1 MDRVWFCAVEM
12 ARMLEVLFT
21 WMMYKPDSFVDEL
34 FWWLTIARH
43 IPSSKVTVVLP
54 AAFNDRRITR
64 IVGVA
69 VPSSKV
75 TPVETRL
82 AVFVPSVV
90 E

>member
-54 AAFNDRRITR
+54 AALNDRRITR

-90 E
+90 D

>member
-1 MDRVWFCAVEM
+1 
-12 ARMLEVLFT
+12 
-21 WMMYKPDSFVDEL
+21 MMYKPDSFVDEL

-75 TPVETRL
+75 MPVGFCVVT
-82 AVFVPSVV
+82 FVPSVTV
-90 E
+90 